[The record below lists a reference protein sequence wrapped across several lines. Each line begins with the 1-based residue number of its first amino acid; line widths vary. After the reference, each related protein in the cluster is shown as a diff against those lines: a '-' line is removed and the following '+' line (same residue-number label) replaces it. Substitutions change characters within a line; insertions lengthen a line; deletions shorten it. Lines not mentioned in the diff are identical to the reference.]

1 PEPDAELVGRIWH
14 SKVAWAVAIA
24 FTVSTFSVYALF
36 AWLPELLV
44 QTAGVTPTQAGALLA
59 LNSVVG
65 APSAILMPLLT
76 IRIRRVA
83 ILIWVGVAFLVI
95 AYLGLLLSPGAGTI
109 IWVLLAGAGPLI
121 FPVCLTLINL
131 RSRTQRGSIA
141 LSGFAQSVGY
151 FLGALG
157 PLLLGVL
164 HSATGGWVAP
174 LILLIVVSLPAAF
187 VAPILSRPAYVEDE
201 IEASHRRRL
210 AAKT

>member
-1 PEPDAELVGRIWH
+1 M
-14 SKVAWAVAIA
+14 AIA